1 MHSPLSNVAIAL
13 VIALSVA
20 GRPLRAAPAAAN
32 APADE
37 AVKLAPFEI
46 AAERDAGY
54 KVSSATTASR
64 VNTPVI
70 DIPQTVDIVTS
81 AFWSDRGATSFDE
94 SFKYVSNIYVRN
106 RHANGGNQVNLRG
119 FQTGGSVMIDGIRL
133 TTNFKH
139 NLVGY
144 DRLEIMKGPASAVQ
158 GRAGGSGVLNYI
170 MKKPELGKTRTWIK
184 YTTGTDDFG
193 GAYNRGDFDTNL
205 ALGDGKKMAARV
217 AGALQKSD
225 DYLKFQETSLGAV
238 YPSFRWKIGG
248 QSELVLTNE
257 LLKQKT
263 PSREEG
269 HGFQLHPYKLRI
281 LIPMFNTPADLI
293 TALRLPEN
301 FNPAGPGNDQ
311 RTRVAASTLAFTH
324 TFNPHLSYRQTAH
337 WRYIADDIQNYNA
350 ATNTTPR
357 VAQRFAQNK
366 SWGHNLTVQG
376 DLISEYKSAY
386 FSGHTLVGYNYG
398 RTTGVDQA
406 YQGDLNAPYNF
417 VNLTQLAASGN
428 SEKDFA
434 GRQITV
440 FRLTQASSSKATNV
454 SAYANQGFDLFSN
467 RLKLTGGLRRENDVS
482 SGLNRLTGA
491 ATNRSDTWLNS
502 WLYGATYKV
511 TSQLSV
517 YAVESRQYD
526 ASSTRAAYGGLP
538 AGDPRNNEF
547 ITVQPLTKL
556 QELGVKGEILGGRVT
571 GSVALWKMSREGGTQ
586 TLTHL
591 TDATAFDYSRVIE
604 VKGAESKGYEISL
617 YGEVTRGLSVVANY
631 MRMTTTQQDTFNN
644 TLNSIPGLF
653 APTWGLNVW
662 GKYTFSD
669 ARVRGWSL
677 KGGVSYIGPLYTTLT
692 GFTGAYRIPHTQKSI
707 DVGAGYRW
715 RRYDFD
721 LMVNNLDK
729 DPFLV
734 TRDQPSRN
742 YRFSVSTQF

>member
-1 MHSPLSNVAIAL
+1 MHATIRNSALTLVSSIGLWGLPLQAASP
-13 VIALSVA
+13 
-20 GRPLRAAPAAAN
+20 PATSSSDD
-32 APADE
+32 P
-37 AVKLAPFEI
+37 VKLAPFEI

-64 VNTPVI
+64 MNTPVI

-81 AFWSDRGATSFDE
+81 AFWSDRGATTFDE

-119 FQTGGSVMIDGIRL
+119 FQASSSVMIDGIRL

-170 MKKPELGKTRTWIK
+170 LKKPELGKTRTWIK
-184 YTTGTDDFG
+184 YTTGTDDFDG
-193 GAYNRGDFDTNL
+193 IYNRGDFDTNL
-205 ALGDGKKMAARV
+205 RIGDGKKLAVRV

-225 DYLKFQETSLGAV
+225 DYLKFQETSLGAL
-238 YPSFRWKIGG
+238 YPSFRWKISE

-281 LIPMFNTPADLI
+281 LIPMFDTPTDAI

-311 RTRVAASTLAFTH
+311 RTRVAASTIFFTH
-324 TFNPHLSYRQTAH
+324 AFNPNLSYRQTAH
-337 WRYIADDIQNYNA
+337 WRYLADDIQNYNA

-357 VAQRFAQNK
+357 VAQRFAQAK
-366 SWGHNLTVQG
+366 SWGHNATVQG
-376 DLISEYKSAY
+376 DLISEYKSRY

-398 RTTGVDQA
+398 RTTGRDQA
-406 YQGDLNAPYNF
+406 YQGDLNPPYNF

-428 SEKDFA
+428 SESDFA

-440 FRLTQASSSKATNV
+440 LRITQSSSSKATNF
-454 SAYANQGFDLFSN
+454 SAYANQGFDFFEK
-467 RLKLTGGLRRENDVS
+467 RLKLTGGLRREHDET
-482 SGLNRLTGA
+482 SGRNLLTGA
-491 ATNRSDTWLNS
+491 PTSSNDTWLNS
-502 WLYGATYKV
+502 WLYGATYKL
-511 TSQLSV
+511 TSKLSV
-517 YAVESRQYD
+517 YVVESRQYD
-526 ASSTRAAYGGLP
+526 ASSTRAAYSGLP

-547 ITVQPLTKL
+547 LTVQPLTKL
-556 QELGVKGEILGGRVT
+556 QEAGVKSELFGGRVT
-571 GSVALWKMSREGGTQ
+571 GSLALWQMSREGGTQ
-586 TLTHL
+586 SLAHL
-591 TDATAFDYSRVIE
+591 SDATATDYSRVVE
-604 VKGAESKGYEISL
+604 VKGAESKGYELSL
-617 YGEVTRGLSVVANY
+617 YGEVTRNFSVVANY
-631 MRMTTTQQDTFNN
+631 MRMTTTQQDTFTN
-644 TLNSIPGLF
+644 TLNQIPGLF

-662 GKYTFSD
+662 GKYNL
-669 ARVRGWSL
+669 ANPQGQGWSL
-677 KGGVSYIGPLYTTLT
+677 KGGVALIGPLNTTLT
-692 GFTGAYRIPHTQKSI
+692 GYTGSFRIPHTQKSI
-707 DVGAGYRW
+707 DAGVGYRW

-721 LMVNNLDK
+721 FMVNNLDN

-742 YRFSVSTQF
+742 YRLSVSTQF

>member
-1 MHSPLSNVAIAL
+1 MHPILRHPIVALASL
-13 VIALSVA
+13 LSVA
-20 GRPLRAAPAAAN
+20 GAPLRAASAASV
-32 APADE
+32 PDE

-46 AAERDAGY
+46 AAEKDSGY

-64 VNTPVI
+64 MNTPVI

-81 AFWSDRGATSFDE
+81 EFWSDRGATTFDE

-119 FQTGGSVMIDGIRL
+119 FQTSSSIMIDGIRL

-170 MKKPELGKTRTWIK
+170 LKKPELGKNRTWVK
-184 YTTGTDDFG
+184 YTTGTDDFN
-193 GAYNRGDFDTNL
+193 GAYNRGDFDTNV
-205 ALGDGKKMAARV
+205 AVGDGKTFAARV

-238 YPSFRWKIGG
+238 YPSFRWKISS
-248 QSELVLTNE
+248 QSEVVLTNE
-257 LLKQKT
+257 LLKQRT

-281 LIPMFNTPADLI
+281 LIPMFNTPTDAI
-293 TALRLPEN
+293 TSLHLPEN
-301 FNPAGPGNDQ
+301 FNPAGPGNDE
-311 RTRVAASTLAFTH
+311 RTRVMASTLSFTH
-324 TFNPHLSYRQTAH
+324 TFNSNLSFRQTAH
-337 WRYIADDIQNYNA
+337 WRYVADDIQNYNA

-357 VAQRFAQNK
+357 VAQRLAEAK
-366 SWGHNLTVQG
+366 SWGHNFTVQG
-376 DLISEYKSAY
+376 DLIGTYKAPY
-386 FSGHTLVGYNYG
+386 FSGHTLMGYNYG

-406 YQGDLNAPYNF
+406 FQGDLNAPFNF

-434 GRQITV
+434 GRQVIAY
-440 FRLTQASSSKATNV
+440 RITQASTSKATNF
-454 SAYANQGFDLFSN
+454 SAYANQGFDFFDK
-467 RLKLTGGLRRENDVS
+467 RLKVTGGLRRENDVT
-482 SGLNRLTGA
+482 SGRNTLTGA
-491 ATNRSDTWLNS
+491 PTNSNDTWLNS
-502 WLYGATYKV
+502 WLYGATYK
-511 TSQLSV
+511 LSPKLSL
-517 YAVESRQYD
+517 YAVESRQFD
-526 ASSTRAAYGGLP
+526 ASSTRAAYSGLP

-547 ITVQPLTKL
+547 LTVQPLTRL
-556 QELGVKGEILGGRVT
+556 QELGLKGELFGGRMT

-591 TDATAFDYSRVIE
+591 TDSKATDFSRVIE

-617 YGEVTRGLSVVANY
+617 YGEVTQSLGIVANY

-644 TLNSIPGLF
+644 TLNPIPGLF
-653 APTWGLNVW
+653 APTWALNVW
-662 GKYTFSD
+662 AKYGFTQ
-669 ARVRGWSL
+669 APLRGWSL

-692 GFTGAYRIPHTQKSI
+692 GFTGEYRIPRRQKSI
-707 DVGAGYRW
+707 DLGFAYRW

-721 LMVNNLDK
+721 FMVNNLDK

-742 YRFSVSTQF
+742 YRLSVATQF